1 MSNINYSLRPATEA
15 DVPKLSQF
23 VIAAESQGKGAA
35 YASYA
40 RLFDLS
46 PGQLEGLLCELLSD
60 DTGDCELSWVNFIV
74 ISDTNGHSVGGCSA
88 WIEPSGGLSSGA
100 IKARLWHYALDA
112 QRRELAAR
120 RLPLLAEIAIPRDAN
135 TLQLDCFCIE
145 PAARGKGLIPQL
157 IAAQRARFPAVDVA
171 QIQLMNTNLAAL
183 KAYQKAGFT
192 ISKQTQSTNAL
203 IVEWLGGTGRLL
215 LESKN
220 R

>member
-1 MSNINYSLRPATEA
+1 MNYSLRPATEA
-15 DVPKLSQF
+15 DVAKLSQF

-35 YASYA
+35 YAGYA

-74 ISDTNGHSVGGCSA
+74 ITDSNGELVGGCSG
-88 WIEPSGGLSSGA
+88 WVEPAGGLSSGA
-100 IKARLWHYALDA
+100 IKAQLWHYALDA
-112 QRRELAAR
+112 QRRELAAK
-120 RLPLLAEIAIPRDAN
+120 RLPLLSEISIARTAN

-145 PAARGKGLIPQL
+145 PSARGKGLVLQL
-157 IAAQRARFPAVDVA
+157 IAAQRARFPAVSVA

-192 ISKQTQSTNAL
+192 IRKQTQSTNPL
-203 IVEWLGGTGRLL
+203 IVDWLGGSGRILV
-215 LESKN
+215 ESTN
-220 R
+220 G